1 MTWSDFY
8 LGCFIVG
15 FSLSL
20 LSFLA
25 GAVHFHLPF
34 EMHLPFHWHLPHFG
48 GDAGGHG
55 AGVGGHGAGAAGHT
69 SSGGHSS
76 SAHLSWFNASTVLA
90 FLAWFGGVGYILTVH
105 STMIAMAALLFA
117 LAGGLGAA
125 WIVFVVMVK
134 LMNADGSH
142 MREEDYRYEGMVGTV
157 SVPIREGGTGEIIF
171 EQNGVRKCAGA
182 RAVDGKAL
190 ERGAEVVMSRYENG
204 IAYVE
209 RWTEF
214 TKLPSSNAG

>member
-1 MTWSDFY
+1 MTWADFY
-8 LGCFIVG
+8 LGCFLVG

-34 EMHLPFHWHLPHFG
+34 HLHLPHFG
-48 GDAGGHG
+48 HGGGIGGH
-55 AGVGGHGAGAAGHT
+55 GVGGHGAGGHGAAGH
-69 SSGGHSS
+69 SSGGN
-76 SAHLSWFNASTVLA
+76 ANVHLSWFNASTVLA

-105 STMIAMAALLFA
+105 STMIATLALLFA
-117 LAGGLGAA
+117 LSGGLGAA

-134 LMNADGSH
+134 LMNAEGSH
-142 MREEDYRYEGMVGTV
+142 MREEDYRYEGTIGTV
-157 SVPIREGGTGEIIF
+157 SVPIRAGGTGEIIF

-182 RAVDGKAL
+182 RAADGKAL

-214 TKLPSSNAG
+214 TKLPSSSSPSNAG

>member
-1 MTWSDFY
+1 MTWADFY
-8 LGCFIVG
+8 LGCFLVG

-34 EMHLPFHWHLPHFG
+34 HLHLPHFG
-48 GDAGGHG
+48 HGVGGGHGAGGHG
-55 AGVGGHGAGAAGHT
+55 AAGHSSAG
-69 SSGGHSS
+69 SSGGNSNV
-76 SAHLSWFNASTVLA
+76 HLSWFNASTVLA

-105 STMIAMAALLFA
+105 STMIALLALLFA

-134 LMNADGSH
+134 LMNAEGSH
-142 MREEDYRYEGMVGTV
+142 MREEDYRYEGAIGTV
-157 SVPIREGGTGEIIF
+157 SVTIRAGGTGEIIF

-182 RAVDGKAL
+182 RAADGKAL

-214 TKLPSSNAG
+214 TKLPSSNSPSNAS

>member
-1 MTWSDFY
+1 MTWADFY
-8 LGCFIVG
+8 LGCFLVG

-34 EMHLPFHWHLPHFG
+34 HLHLPHFG
-48 GDAGGHG
+48 HGGGIGGH
-55 AGVGGHGAGAAGHT
+55 GVGGHGAGGHGAAGH
-69 SSGGHSS
+69 SSGGN
-76 SAHLSWFNASTVLA
+76 ANVHLSWFNASTVLA

-105 STMIAMAALLFA
+105 STMIAMVALLFA

-125 WIVFVVMVK
+125 WFVFVVMVK
-134 LMNADGSH
+134 LMNAEGSH

-171 EQNGVRKCAGA
+171 EQNGVRKCTGA
-182 RAVDGKAL
+182 RAADGKAL

-209 RWTEF
+209 RWTDF